1 MEMESPNQYNR
12 RERAHGVSNSISGLR
27 IVSVSQEDVE
37 MVVDDAFDPLP
48 HEESHYVASEDIQMK
63 EREIE
68 LKDVVKEGHEKADPS
83 QFELLRVLGEGSFGK
98 VFLVRKI
105 VGKDA
110 GTLYA
115 MKVLKKATLK
125 VKDRVRSTN
134 ERNILADVG
143 HAFIVKLHYAFQTP
157 GKLYL
162 ILDFLRGGDL
172 FTRLSKE
179 VMFTE
184 EDVKF
189 YLAELALALNHLH
202 SIGIIYRDL
211 KPENILLDQDGHIAL
226 TDFGLSKQPL
236 DGSKTYS
243 FCGTVEYMAPEV
255 VNRKGH
261 HFAADWWS
269 FGVLMY
275 EMLTGN
281 LPFHG
286 ATRQETMNQI
296 LKTKL
301 GMPDNLSPEAQSLL
315 RMLFKRNPQNRLG
328 AGPGGIEDIKK
339 HEFFATIDWD
349 ALVTKQVRP
358 PFIPAV
364 SRDDAFYFDTEYT
377 SKSPRDSP
385 GGPVSASAH
394 EIFRGFS
401 FVAPGL
407 LDDAGMPLSNG
418 SAGAVA
424 AMQPKLPFSNEIPG
438 VKPGAFCDEYNMMQ
452 ELGRGTFSVCRLCEH
467 KQTRKQYAAKI
478 ISKSGH
484 DCREEVEI
492 LLRYGNHPNIVTL
505 FGVHEDNSYVYL
517 VMELLKGGEL
527 LDRILTIQRM
537 SETEASAVL
546 RTVVSAV
553 AYLHEHGVVH
563 RDLKPSN
570 LLYASVQQTPESLK
584 LCDLGFAK
592 QLRADNGLLMTPC
605 YTANFVAPEV
615 LKRQGYDLA
624 CDIWSLGVLL
634 YIMLDGKT
642 PFASTPNDSPEMI
655 LARIGSGQ
663 IDTDSGRWK
672 SISPEVKELLR
683 HMLHIVPQKRP
694 TAAQILRHSWLWQP
708 PPDLNRQST
717 DVQNIH
723 HQQNLATGVVP
734 VRDHTAALR
743 GAVNATFRAIASPQ
757 AANVG
762 PVGMS
767 ELAKRRARDKSA
779 NSHV

>member
-1 MEMESPNQYNR
+1 
-12 RERAHGVSNSISGLR
+12 
-27 IVSVSQEDVE
+27 
-37 MVVDDAFDPLP
+37 MVVDDSYDQMGVGGTGDISMSTAIPLTNSTVSGVGVRGRDVGSDDC
-48 HEESHYVASEDIQMK
+48 ESAVSGGDLDEIYVNLKM
-63 EREIE
+63 REYE
-68 LKDVVKEGHEKADPS
+68 LKDVVKEGHDKADPS

-105 VGKDA
+105 IGQDA

-125 VKDRVRSTN
+125 IKDRVRSTN
-134 ERNILADVG
+134 ERNILADVE

-202 SIGIIYRDL
+202 GIGIIYRDL
-211 KPENILLDQDGHIAL
+211 KPENILLDQEGHIAL

-315 RMLFKRNPQNRLG
+315 RVLFKRHPQNRLG
-328 AGPGGIEDIKK
+328 AGADGINDIKR
-339 HEFFATIDWD
+339 HEFFATIDWE
-349 ALVTKQVRP
+349 ALVQKRIRP

-364 SRDDAFYFDTEYT
+364 SRDEAFYFDTEYT

-401 FVAPGL
+401 FIAPGL
-407 LDDAGMPLSNG
+407 LGDTSMSMAMSTCP
-418 SAGAVA
+418 SAMATASIANRVPIA
-424 AMQPKLPFSNEIPG
+424 HDIPG
-438 VKPGAFCDEYNMMQ
+438 VKTGASFIDDYNLMQ
-452 ELGRGTFSVCRLCEH
+452 VLGKGTFSVCHQCEQRATK
-467 KQTRKQYAAKI
+467 KQHAVKV

-484 DCREEVEI
+484 DCREEIEI

-505 FGVHEDNSYVYL
+505 YSVYEDASSVYL
-517 VMELLKGGEL
+517 VMELLRGGEL
-527 LDRILTIQRM
+527 LDRILTLHHM
-537 SETEASAVL
+537 SEFEASAVL
-546 RTVVSAV
+546 KTVVSAV

-563 RDLKPSN
+563 R
-570 LLYASVQQTPESLK
+570 
-584 LCDLGFAK
+584 
-592 QLRADNGLLMTPC
+592 
-605 YTANFVAPEV
+605 
-615 LKRQGYDLA
+615 
-624 CDIWSLGVLL
+624 
-634 YIMLDGKT
+634 
-642 PFASTPNDSPEMI
+642 
-655 LARIGSGQ
+655 
-663 IDTDSGRWK
+663 
-672 SISPEVKELLR
+672 
-683 HMLHIVPQKRP
+683 
-694 TAAQILRHSWLWQP
+694 
-708 PPDLNRQST
+708 
-717 DVQNIH
+717 
-723 HQQNLATGVVP
+723 
-734 VRDHTAALR
+734 
-743 GAVNATFRAIASPQ
+743 
-757 AANVG
+757 
-762 PVGMS
+762 
-767 ELAKRRARDKSA
+767 
-779 NSHV
+779 